1 MARRTE
7 RLNEIIKVEL
17 GKIILKEIDFPV
29 GVLATITRV
38 DTAPSLNHAKVYISI
53 FPEEHG
59 PKMMKVLLSQI
70 YFLQQEVNHKL
81 QMRPVPRL
89 VFCQE
94 KETISAGR
102 VDELLEKVKTKTIV
116 EKEKIR

>member
-1 MARRTE
+1 MGRRIE

-29 GVLATITRV
+29 GILVTITRV
-38 DTAPSLNHAKVYISI
+38 DTSSELSNAKVYISI
-53 FPEEHG
+53 FPENQAS
-59 PKMMKVLLSQI
+59 KIMNMLLSQI
-70 YFLQQEVNHKL
+70 YYLQKEINYKL

-89 VFCQE
+89 IFCQE

-102 VDELLEKVKTKTIV
+102 VDELLEKVKTEVI
-116 EKEKIR
+116 EKKEEK